1 MRIRAAMVLTVV
13 ITASALIL
21 GGCGE
26 SKAAKEAR
34 LKGIEQVKN
43 EDYASAVES
52 FDLALKEADG
62 VVNAFELDI
71 LKYRGEA
78 EFMLEDYEAAAHT
91 YGILADVDV
100 PSVQGAGFYYQK
112 RQGHGRKSRHGSG
125 GLCKSSRGGERQ
137 ERSSGRSGG
146 GSLFHSGCIQN
157 GR

>member
-1 MRIRAAMVLTVV
+1 M
-13 ITASALIL
+13 
-21 GGCGE
+21 
-26 SKAAKEAR
+26 
-34 LKGIEQVKN
+34 
-43 EDYASAVES
+43 ES

-91 YGILADVDV
+91 YGIPLRMWTEKNRSICIIK
-100 PSVQGAGFYYQK
+100 PLPRPWPEIPTRQWRIMQK
-112 RQGHGRKSRHGSG
+112 QPRRRKTG
-125 GLCKSSRGGERQ
+125 K
-137 ERSSGRSGG
+137 SSGRSGG

>member
-91 YGILADVDV
+91 YGILADVDGKEPAV
-100 PSVQGAGFYYQK
+100 IMTEPSGFAARRLRAAYP
-112 RQGHGRKSRHGSG
+112 GRKYIIRWDSA
-125 GLCKSSRGGERQ
+125 
-137 ERSSGRSGG
+137 
-146 GSLFHSGCIQN
+146 
-157 GR
+157 

>member
-91 YGILADVDV
+91 YGILADVDGKE
-100 PSVQGAGFYYQK
+100 PEYLYYK
-112 RQGHGRKSRHGSG
+112 
-125 GLCKSSRGGERQ
+125 CKSSRGGERQ